1 MSAPTKYR
9 GKVAIVDGADTTRHG
24 YGDLSVAG
32 VITVSGRSN
41 VDSTITSSGT
51 GVVSLTSTGTGN
63 VALNTTAGG
72 NVLLQTTTGGAI
84 NLNSNTSVGITAG
97 TTISETA
104 TLGNFTIATT
114 SGDVVVN
121 SSANA
126 TITSI
131 NGNATLATS
140 TTGNVVL
147 SSIGQVNSTSA
158 TSTTI
163 QTTNGTMTLTAG
175 GATSDVAITA
185 GRSITELAHG
195 AMTLTNDGAVGT
207 GNITVQSTG
216 GSTGDVIVTTSNST
230 SGNVTI
236 SSSGA
241 TPSGAGLVT
250 ISSANNTASNLNSGI
265 KLSTAGAD
273 IVIGPTNNAA
283 VLIGSS
289 GSNTT
294 VKGNLTVL
302 GTTTTVNST
311 TVTIDD
317 NILLLNA
324 NAASGTVDSG
334 LMVKRYQVDNDSSLG
349 AIVTGGNYT
358 ETGTAQAG
366 TGSSVTLAATASS
379 TTDKYTN
386 GWLLISAGL
395 GAGQV
400 RKITAYNS
408 STKVCTLSSA
418 LTDTLDGT
426 SVYQV
431 FEDKQYSGLVYK
443 ESANAW
449 YVGSTATDPS
459 TSSVTDLTLEDL
471 HVRNLVVTGTIAGAT
486 EGFVNQTVSINEN
499 STTPTTIAFLTKT
512 RGCGIVMVTGGA
524 DTNACAT
531 FILSKS
537 VNTES
542 GQVQRLTSSSSTN
555 TSVELDMDWPSSGA
569 PRLFHTVAGSSN
581 VVTYNVR
588 FTAL

>member
-51 GVVSLTSTGTGN
+51 GVVSLSSTGSGN
-63 VALNTTAGG
+63 VSLNTTAGG
-72 NVLLQTTTGGAI
+72 NVLLQTTSTGAI
-84 NLNSNTSVGITAG
+84 NINSNKSVGITAG

-104 TLGNFTIATT
+104 TLGNFNITT
-114 SGDVVVN
+114 VSGDVVVN
-121 SSANA
+121 SSANS
-126 TITSI
+126 TITST
-131 NGNATLATS
+131 NGNVSLVTATTGDVVLNSVENVTS
-140 TTGNVVL
+140 TSGL
-147 SSIGQVNSTSA
+147 A
-158 TSTTI
+158 TTI
-163 QTTNGTMTLTAG
+163 QTTAGTMTLTAG
-175 GATSDVAITA
+175 GASSDVVITA
-185 GRSITELAHG
+185 GRSISETAHSV
-195 AMTLTNDGAVGT
+195 MTLTNDGAVGT
-207 GNITVQSTG
+207 GNVTIQSTG
-216 GSTGDVIVTTSNST
+216 GSAGNVTLTTSNT
-230 SGNVTI
+230 TTGNVTI

-250 ISSANNTASNLNSGI
+250 ISSANTTASNSNSGI
-265 KLSTAGAD
+265 KIDTAGAD
-273 IVIGPTNNAA
+273 IVIGPTAGVA
-283 VLIGSS
+283 VKIGSS

-294 VKGNLTVL
+294 VNGNLTVL

-386 GWLLISAGL
+386 GWILISAGT

-400 RKITAYNS
+400 RKITAYNAT
-408 STKVCTLSSA
+408 TKVCTLSSNI
-418 LTDTLDGT
+418 TTLDGT

-459 TSSVTDLTLEDL
+459 TTSVADLTLEDL

-499 STTPTTIAFLTKT
+499 STTPATVAFLTKT
-512 RGCGIVMVTGGA
+512 RGCGIVMVTGSA
-524 DTNACAT
+524 DNNACAT